1 MKIAIGADHRGAQ
14 VSRHLGMLLADLGH
28 EVLEC
33 NGGLDPTPSDYP
45 DYALPVAEAV
55 AGGHVDSGIL
65 IGGSGVGMS
74 IVANKVKGVRAALVH
89 DEVSAEMSRRHNNAN
104 VLCLGA
110 DMLGPR
116 IIRRIITTWTQTGF
130 EGGRHARRVA
140 KITDIEQ
147 NNTLS
152 SSSSLEA
159 THEQ

>member
-1 MKIAIGADHRGAQ
+1 MKIAVGADHRGAQ

-55 AGGHVDSGIL
+55 ARGQVDSGIL

-74 IVANKVKGVRAALVH
+74 IVANKIKGVRAALVH

-110 DMLGPR
+110 R
-116 IIRRIITTWTQTGF
+116 IVGSALAAELVKAFVSAQFTG
-130 EGGRHARRVA
+130 EPRHARR
-140 KITDIEQ
+140 
-147 NNTLS
+147 
-152 SSSSLEA
+152 LEKVNA
-159 THEQ
+159 MEAAG